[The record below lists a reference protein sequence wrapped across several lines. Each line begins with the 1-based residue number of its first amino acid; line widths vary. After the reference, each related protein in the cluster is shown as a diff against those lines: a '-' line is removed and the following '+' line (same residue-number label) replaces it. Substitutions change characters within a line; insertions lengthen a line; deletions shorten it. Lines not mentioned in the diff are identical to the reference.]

1 MPIRTRASQPTSRAR
16 RSSTR
21 PSPPAGGWRRGPLTK
36 RVAVLLMAPLLVVGL
51 AACQPTE
58 AQDQVRA
65 HVNESRRADGVQALG
80 DELIVRYKAQQWAE
94 HLAAKGVLSHSKL
107 SAGLDGLPWGAVAEN
122 VGRGTSIA
130 AVHQSYMASPEHRAN
145 ILDRRWDR
153 VGTGHAVG
161 SDGRTYTVQVFVD
174 LR

>member
-1 MPIRTRASQPTSRAR
+1 MPIRTRPSRTTRRAHGASHRPTPPDAR
-16 RSSTR
+16 RRR
-21 PSPPAGGWRRGPLTK
+21 PLAK
-36 RVAVLLMAPLLVVGL
+36 RTALLLAVPLLALGL
-51 AACQPTE
+51 AACEPTRE
-58 AQDQVRA
+58 QESVRA
-65 HVNESRRADGVQALG
+65 LVNDSRRAYGVHAIG

-94 HLAAKGVLSHSKL
+94 HLASTGTLSHSKL

-130 AVHQSYMASPEHRAN
+130 SVHESYMASPGHRAN

-153 VGTGHAVG
+153 VGTGHAKG
-161 SDGRTYTVQVFVD
+161 RDGRTYTVQVFVD